1 MSQGIQIKKYIL
13 RHKGLIVIPR
23 ILREAIPNSKTN
35 PRPKVEQIKR
45 VMVEMVTEEYGTYVE
60 GTVTGFIKKFPLD
73 VEKLGGLIAAEEY
86 KQNCQRPNGHV
97 SNRQRQLFEEQF
109 PTIKDWRNS
118 LN

>member
-1 MSQGIQIKKYIL
+1 MPRDIRIKKYIL
-13 RHKGLIVIPR
+13 QHKGLIVIPR

-60 GTVTGFIKKFPLD
+60 GTVTRLIKKFPLD

-86 KQNCQRPNGHV
+86 KQNCQRPNGRV